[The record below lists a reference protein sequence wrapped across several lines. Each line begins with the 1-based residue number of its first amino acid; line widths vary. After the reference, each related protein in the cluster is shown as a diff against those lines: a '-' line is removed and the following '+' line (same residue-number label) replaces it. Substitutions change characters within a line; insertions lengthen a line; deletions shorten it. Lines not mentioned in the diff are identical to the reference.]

1 MSKMNAEFIA
11 CVREINELEY
21 ACNSMLTKEYESLLD
36 ESITNSQIIMLNHIN
51 HYGRI
56 LTGDIS
62 KLMNISPSAVSQT
75 LNRLEKNGYIKRS
88 INPNNRREVF
98 VELDTKGIKY
108 IKINEEIEL
117 SIIERFYSKL
127 DLADI
132 TALRDI
138 MYKLKRIIEE
148 EQKSR

>member
-1 MSKMNAEFIA
+1 M
-11 CVREINELEY
+11 
-21 ACNSMLTKEYESLLD
+21 D
-36 ESITNSQIIMLNHIN
+36 ESITNSQIIILNHIN
-51 HYGRI
+51 HYDRL

-88 INPNNRREVF
+88 INPSNRREIF

-127 DLADI
+127 DLADL
-132 TALRDI
+132 TALR
-138 MYKLKRIIEE
+138 
-148 EQKSR
+148 